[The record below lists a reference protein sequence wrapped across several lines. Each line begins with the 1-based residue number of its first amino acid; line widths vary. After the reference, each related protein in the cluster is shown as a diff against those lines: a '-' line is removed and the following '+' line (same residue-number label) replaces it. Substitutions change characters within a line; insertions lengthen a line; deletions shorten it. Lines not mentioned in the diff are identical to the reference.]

1 MSSSVL
7 HPHAAVEVEE
17 MTLVE
22 GRSMLNRQTMDRL
35 GISREEFLRRLDA
48 GEYHA
53 TDDENVVRLAM
64 LAPFGR

>member
-7 HPHAAVEVEE
+7 HNDVEVEE
-17 MTLVE
+17 MTVDE
-22 GRSMLNRQTMDRL
+22 GRAMLNQQTMDRL
-35 GISREEFLRRLDA
+35 GISRAEFLRRLDA
-48 GEYHA
+48 GEYHD